1 MIVVCEA
8 ETEGVLLPD
17 RPIGFPDLHYRQ
29 DLKTELF
36 NEREIQIIS
45 NGIEFQAHIICLS
58 CVESATDV

>member
-36 NEREIQIIS
+36 NEREI
-45 NGIEFQAHIICLS
+45 
-58 CVESATDV
+58 